1 MTNDMLIRSEGM
13 RILVDNLGLVD
24 AEKFIALILR
34 DNFDYTKWQRNLYGD
49 MTIEELATK
58 ARIYRQEKKD
68 T

>member
-24 AEKFIALILR
+24 AEKFITLILR

-49 MTIEELATK
+49 MIIEELATK